1 MIEHIF
7 FELLQVALGNRKTL
21 FVVPTMEQW
30 AELLALSKRQ
40 ALVAI
45 VFVGVNRLT
54 ENSTLVDDF
63 GTCIGIDEMIYL
75 KWLGL
80 TSKVAQK
87 NKLVSAACV
96 ELVKQYSHDGIQCCI
111 LKEGLGTGTLIH
123 S

>member
-30 AELLALSKRQ
+30 AELFALSKRQ

-45 VFVGVNRLT
+45 VFVGVNRLK
-54 ENSTLVDDF
+54 ENSTLLDDF

-80 TSKVAQK
+80 TAKVAQK

-96 ELVKQYSHDGIQCCI
+96 ELVKQYSHDGIQ
-111 LKEGLGTGTLIH
+111 
-123 S
+123 

>member
-80 TSKVAQK
+80 IAMR
-87 NKLVSAACV
+87 
-96 ELVKQYSHDGIQCCI
+96 KQQ
-111 LKEGLGTGTLIH
+111 LRPTQ
-123 S
+123 